1 MRDEQT
7 SKSVN
12 FVRSPVARTSFP
24 FRPSPIS
31 NEMSDDSSNHA
42 DDRIVTSEQW
52 DRLTRLRS
60 PSSYPEEQVQEFVRK
75 LDQNALFHSHYYA
88 EALSRA
94 STQAAI
100 VPPSSTSNPDVAPSL
115 SLTTNWNFS
124 HSICSTPFVLP
135 NPLPT
140 VPRPIGL
147 ADDRP
152 YTFDE
157 WKNREGE
164 KLRQK
169 RELTVEAS
177 VNITTRPSEAD
188 VFWDKSTGAAAT
200 KDEIKQI
207 KKEETELLDFILDIA
222 PTDPDA
228 QKRHLKLVTFVKAS
242 HQGWSLFEYCVARLV
257 RGEWRESRFFVSPDH
272 WKARCRIQYIL
283 DQARGILG
291 ARQVGRQQG
300 GGKKE
305 KKNSTTQS
313 DQRVRHFSSLH
324 SEPLADSTTRAFQI
338 SRTSSLLPRLR
349 SRSRKSR

>member
-1 MRDEQT
+1 LRDEQT

-228 QKRHLKLVTFVKAS
+228 QKRHLKLVTFVILRVA
-242 HQGWSLFEYCVARLV
+242 GSLEGEVSNSVHFGSSTWDLGSETSGEATRRWQEGEEELDYTV
-257 RGEWRESRFFVSPDH
+257 RPES
-272 WKARCRIQYIL
+272 A
-283 DQARGILG
+283 
-291 ARQVGRQQG
+291 
-300 GGKKE
+300 
-305 KKNSTTQS
+305 
-313 DQRVRHFSSLH
+313 
-324 SEPLADSTTRAFQI
+324 
-338 SRTSSLLPRLR
+338 SLLFPSLGT
-349 SRSRKSR
+349 SR